1 MSSAWPLSS
10 AEREPDLTL
19 APHTTLHDIPAE
31 GNIITG
37 TWRTFASG
45 CWWLQ
50 LITVSTS
57 DDSGS

>member
-10 AEREPDLTL
+10 TEREPDLAL
-19 APHTTLHDIPAE
+19 APHTTPHDITAE
-31 GNIITG
+31 GNIITE
-37 TWRTFASG
+37 TCHTFASG